1 MFNYLLRRLN
11 LFIIT
16 AFILSVLAY
25 LITYFTN
32 DTDTNTPLI
41 DLISLYFSYLGNI
54 FNGQWGLSVIDQQ
67 PILAKGLR
75 AFSLTLE
82 LCLIA
87 FVTALLISIPLGI
100 LASVKRDSFIDNCIM
115 VMALIGLVIPVFW
128 LSVILVI
135 SPHFTNSML
144 PIDGDLSPVF
154 HIQNRSGFLLVDTLL
169 ASDKYNLEAFY
180 SRIMHLILPSLVLSL
195 FLISELIRLTRYN
208 ISMIMKSNYIKAAF
222 AKGLSKP
229 QIIYRHVLKNAL
241 PSIIHNVRLQLNTII
256 SFAMVIEIVFSMHG
270 MGYWLMTSINADDY
284 LALPTALLI
293 ISIFI
298 LLSSIVVD
306 MLLVLISPVKRKSLY
321 VD

>member
-16 AFILSVLAY
+16 AFILSVIAY
-25 LITYFTN
+25 LITYIT
-32 DTDTNTPLI
+32 TYTYTNTPLL
-41 DLISLYFSYLGNI
+41 DFVSLYFAYLGDI
-54 FNGQWGLSVIDQQ
+54 FNGHWGISIIDQT
-67 PILAKGLR
+67 PILDKGLK

-82 LCLIA
+82 FCLIA
-87 FVTALLISIPLGI
+87 FITALLVSIPLGI
-100 LASVKRDSFIDNCIM
+100 LASIKRDTVLDHSIM
-115 VMALIGLVIPVFW
+115 VMALMGLVIPVFW
-128 LSVILVI
+128 LSVLLVL
-135 SPHFTNSML
+135 SPHFANTML
-144 PIDGDLSPVF
+144 PIDGDLSPIF
-154 HIQNRSGFLLVDTLL
+154 EIENRTGFLLIDTIL
-169 ASDKYNLEAFY
+169 ASDKYNLDAFY
-180 SRIMHLILPSLVLSL
+180 SRLMHLILPSLVLSL

-256 SFAMVIEIVFSMHG
+256 SFAMVIEIVFSMQG
-270 MGYWLMTSINADDY
+270 MGHWLMASINADDY

-298 LLSSIVVD
+298 LISSIVVD